1 MKNTHILIDIFA
13 LAAILLSVN
22 AFAAEKKQTLG
33 LDAYLSQVSSG
44 NRTLRAAKE
53 TSEGADLRSAEA
65 TLAYSPIFSAEFQRL
80 NEHKTNSLFPS
91 AYEKFDSNY
100 YNLGISQQTSFGLKA
115 KLSYTLTS
123 YDYTQ
128 TPARPI
134 FYEGSPKIEL
144 SQSLLRNGFGSETRA
159 LKTIT
164 EAGAFATRYSESF
177 KVKAVHAEA
186 EGAYIKLAAA
196 RDLRKIAEDSVKYA
210 KEILDWNMRRVR
222 LNLGEDS
229 DLLQAQANME
239 ARNLLLQS
247 AVDTE
252 RTAARDFNRLRN
264 IDDDSVGES
273 LTLPEVTT
281 TNAPARAQFR
291 DDVRAAM
298 EGTRVAAAQAQL
310 GKDRNKP
317 TLEIFGSYALNARED
332 ERTKAISESMKSDQP
347 TSVIGLRFETPL
359 LFGAQY
365 DTVKGYGKEVVA
377 AETLKDQKVFDQE
390 VQWKELVLRLEEAK
404 KRYEISVKLAD
415 IQKRKADSERVRLKR
430 GRTTTYQTLLFDT
443 DLNQAEATKIQSQS
457 EVLQI
462 IAQMKTFGT

>member
-1 MKNTHILIDIFA
+1 MKNSHILIDLVA
-13 LAAILLSVN
+13 LAAILIGVN
-22 AFAAEKKQTLG
+22 AFGAEKGQSLG
-33 LDAYLSQVSSG
+33 LDTYLSQVSSQ
-44 NRTLRAAKE
+44 NRTLRAAQE
-53 TSEGADLRSAEA
+53 TSEGAGLRASEA
-65 TLAYSPIFSAEFQRL
+65 TLIYSPVFSAEFQRL

-91 AYEKFDSNY
+91 AYEKF
-100 YNLGISQQTSFGLKA
+100 YNNTYSLGIAQQTSFGLKA
-115 KLSYTLTS
+115 KLSYTLSS

-134 FYEGSPKIEL
+134 FYEGTPRIEF

-159 LKTIT
+159 QKTIA

-177 KVKAVHAEA
+177 KAKAVRAEA

-196 RDLRKIAEDSVKYA
+196 RDLREIAEDSVKFA
-210 KEILDWNMRRVR
+210 KEILEWSTRRVK

-247 AVDTE
+247 AIDAE

-264 IDDDSVGES
+264 IDDDAVNES
-273 LTLPEVTT
+273 LTLPAIAS

-298 EGTRVAAAQAQL
+298 EGTRVASAQAQL

-317 TLEIFGSYALNARED
+317 TLELFGSYALNSREG
-332 ERTKAISESMKSDQP
+332 EQGRAISESLKNDQP

-365 DTVKGYGKEVVA
+365 DAVKGYGKEAVA

-390 VQWKELVLRLEEAK
+390 VQWKELVLKLEEAK
-404 KRYEISVKLAD
+404 KRYEISLKLAD
-415 IQKRKADSERVRLKR
+415 IQKRKANSERMRLKR

-443 DLNQAEATKIQSQS
+443 DLNQAEANKIQSQS